1 VTSPS
6 QGLSSNKREE
16 PGNEV
21 GGVEAGIGGAASVA
35 IDDNKL
41 AKDNI
46 NWSIKCLCHKKF
58 FILE

>member
-21 GGVEAGIGGAASVA
+21 GSSEVYDTPNESEGKMGI
-35 IDDNKL
+35 K
-41 AKDNI
+41 AK
-46 NWSIKCLCHKKF
+46 K
-58 FILE
+58 